1 MSSLLESLQSHS
13 GILMVLLLVVVIVLL
28 MRVFNL
34 SLGLNRLNRKY
45 SLFMKGKDGQS
56 LERLFKRKFDL
67 IEKLVRSTDDNG
79 EEIEKIWKVMDK
91 SLNKYGIVKYDAFED
106 MGGKLS
112 FVLAMLDKNN
122 TGFLLNAIHSRENC
136 FLYIKEIVN
145 GESYVVLSEEEVEAL
160 RQAVNFGILQET
172 ELED

>member
-1 MSSLLESLQSHS
+1 MNNLQDYSS
-13 GILMVLLLVVVIVLL
+13 VLLIALLIVVVILL
-28 MRVFNL
+28 ICVFNL

-45 SLFMKGKDGQS
+45 ALFMKGKDGQS

-67 IEKLVRSTDDNG
+67 IEKLVRSTDDNS
-79 EEIEKIWKVMDK
+79 EEISKLWKIMDK
-91 SLNKYGIVKYDAFED
+91 SLHKYGIVKYDAFDD

-112 FVLAMLDKNN
+112 FVLAMLDKDN

-145 GESYVVLSEEEVEAL
+145 GESYIMLSEEEVEAL
-160 RQAVNFGILQET
+160 RQAVNFGILQDT